1 MTTTLK
7 SELRKTQI
15 LSELRTYSKKLEG
28 GFSSDSLSDDLEISK
43 QSIESARHRGIEGV
57 IYHYNDVNYLAV
69 FDILQ
74 SKIIKDY
81 NSVDNENNKI
91 EVLESLFND
100 YKKYIDNAILY
111 KNDIY
116 SKGVRLGVGCE
127 INGFKILNILDY
139 NGNKLFLLDNA
150 KLYNRS
156 QLIEMLEEQEQE

>member
-1 MTTTLK
+1 MDYDVAGAFEDI
-7 SELRKTQI
+7 EL
-15 LSELRTYSKKLEG
+15 S
-28 GFSSDSLSDDLEISK
+28 
-43 QSIESARHRGIEGV
+43 
-57 IYHYNDVNYLAV
+57 
-69 FDILQ
+69 
-74 SKIIKDY
+74 IIK
-81 NSVDNENNKI
+81 SLRNNMKRHI
-91 EVLESLFND
+91 KEEYEEGLNWTQWQAEVLSGLSQ
-100 YKKYIDNAILY
+100 YKAENQDVLKGYMGKINKYIDNAILY